1 MNQSQNGKGFFMQS
15 DLKFTCQK
23 CKNEDYSESKI
34 STTGS
39 GLSRFLNMQNN
50 KFVTISCDK
59 CGYTELFKGEKAG
72 AISNIIDIFTN

>member
-1 MNQSQNGKGFFMQS
+1 MQS

-23 CKNEDYSESKI
+23 CKNEDYDEGKI

-50 KFVTISCDK
+50 KFVTISCTK